1 MDIKL
6 VNNTGDLYIND
17 KNDIEFF
24 TDQEKDFEV
33 IQNIVTML
41 NIRAGELVYDVNYGL
56 DYNIIFEK
64 KANNINEIN
73 QHIKTQIFTY
83 FNDYIEKITK
93 VDSVFDNRKLSINI
107 DFEFKSE
114 RKYRVKGVG
123 IAWQG

>member
-6 VNNTGDLYIND
+6 INSTGDMYIND

-24 TDQEKDFEV
+24 TEQEKDFEV

-56 DYNIIFEK
+56 DFNILFEK
-64 KANNINEIN
+64 KAGNTEEIK
-73 QHIKTQIFTY
+73 QHIKTQIFNN
-83 FNDYIEKITK
+83 FSDYIEKITN
-93 VDSVFDNRKLSINI
+93 VESVFEDRKLSLQI
-107 DFEFKSE
+107 DFEFKNE

>member
-17 KNDIEFF
+17 KNDLEFF

-56 DYNIIFEK
+56 NYNIIFEK
-64 KANNINEIN
+64 KANNIDEIS
-73 QHIKTQIFTY
+73 QHIKTQIFVY
-83 FNDYIEKITK
+83 FSDYIEKITK
-93 VDSVFDNRKLSINI
+93 VESVFNDRKLSINI
-107 DFEFKSE
+107 DFEFKNE

-123 IAWQG
+123 IGWQE

>member
-17 KNDIEFF
+17 KNDLEFF

-33 IQNIVTML
+33 IQNIMTML

-56 DYNIIFEK
+56 NYNIIFEK
-64 KANNINEIN
+64 KANNIDEIS
-73 QHIKTQIFTY
+73 QHIKTQIFVY
-83 FNDYIEKITK
+83 FSDYIEKITK
-93 VDSVFDNRKLSINI
+93 VESVFNDRKLSINI
-107 DFEFKSE
+107 DFEFKNE

-123 IAWQG
+123 IGWQE

>member
-17 KNDIEFF
+17 KNDLEFF

-56 DYNIIFEK
+56 NYNIIFEK
-64 KANNINEIN
+64 KANNIDEIS

-83 FNDYIEKITK
+83 FNDYVDKITNINT
-93 VDSVFDNRKLSINI
+93 VFEDRKLTLNI
-107 DFEFKSE
+107 DFEFKND
-114 RKYRVKGVG
+114 RKYKVKGVG
-123 IAWQG
+123 IGWQG

>member
-17 KNDIEFF
+17 KNDLEFF

-56 DYNIIFEK
+56 NYNIIFEK
-64 KANNINEIN
+64 KANNIDEIR
-73 QHIKTQIFTY
+73 QHIKTQIFVY
-83 FNDYIEKITK
+83 FSDYIEKITK
-93 VDSVFDNRKLSINI
+93 VESVFNDRKLSINI
-107 DFEFKSE
+107 DFEFKNE
-114 RKYRVKGVG
+114 RKYRVEGVG
-123 IAWQG
+123 IGWQG

>member
-17 KNDIEFF
+17 KNDLEFF

-56 DYNIIFEK
+56 NYNIIFEK
-64 KANNINEIN
+64 KANNIDEIS

-83 FNDYIEKITK
+83 FNDYVDKITK
-93 VDSVFDNRKLSINI
+93 VESVFNDRKLSINI
-107 DFEFKSE
+107 DFEFKNE

-123 IAWQG
+123 IGWQE